1 MILTIRN
8 TLVSIGEYVSLFFD
22 VFLSIKKKPPAWHI
36 LRDQLH
42 KIGVSSFMVILLTGI
57 ASGVV
62 LATQSFY
69 QLSDKGLTSII
80 GIVVAK
86 AMITE
91 LGPILTCLMIIGKVG
106 SSMCAELGT
115 MKVTEQIDAL
125 HSMAVNPDH
134 YLITPRLLAGI
145 TMVPILTL
153 FSIVLGIFGGFLIS
167 STVFGM
173 TYTGYF
179 NPIPLHISTFD
190 VVTGLSKS
198 VFFGSLLITICCFK
212 GMKTKG
218 GAAGVGKATTDAV
231 VISYVSILGSDFLL
245 TIALNSIHQKFFT

>member
-1 MILTIRN
+1 MILSIRN
-8 TLVSIGEYVSLFFD
+8 VFISLGEYVSLMFD
-22 VFLSIKKKPPAWHI
+22 VLISIKKRPPTWPV

-42 KIGVSSFMVILLTGI
+42 KIGVSSFIVILMTGI

-69 QLSDKGLTSII
+69 QLSDKGMSGII

-91 LGPILTCLMIIGKVG
+91 LGPILTCLMITGRVG
-106 SSMCAELGT
+106 SAMCAELGT

-134 YLITPRLLAGI
+134 YLVTPRLLAGI
-145 TMVPILTL
+145 AMIPILTM
-153 FSIVLGIFGGFLIS
+153 FSIVFGIIGGFLIS
-167 STVFGM
+167 YSIFDL

-179 NPIPLHISTFD
+179 NPIPHHISAFD
-190 VVTGLSKS
+190 ITTGLAKS
-198 VFFGSLLITICCFK
+198 LFFGSLIITICCYK

-231 VISYVSILGSDFLL
+231 VISYVAILVSDFLL
-245 TIALNSIHQKFFT
+245 TIALNAVYLKFFA